1 MALCFAI
8 PEGRAFPADFAA
20 AVAAA
25 LSLFALDHEG
35 PAPPELSASGECA
48 RGQEGPVVG
57 ACRDCLRSGAYAVKQ
72 SDVAVGPP
80 SLVPRVAWQ
89 TRQPTAGPLVQ
100 DGLGGPPRQHGET
113 ALRSSWHTDAVDSPR
128 MTPTSCRSLL
138 RMANCKALWPLTA
151 ESQTRA
157 LAASRRST
165 RRGNCFTGR
174 AQKTEARLA
183 SRLSLAWA
191 ANK

>member
-1 MALCFAI
+1 MRV
-8 PEGRAFPADFAA
+8 P
-20 AVAAA
+20 A
-25 LSLFALDHEG
+25 LSWHSALQYQKAEHSQQTLQRRHCRHFLWTTKAQLHQSSMRVMNVRVDKR
-35 PAPPELSASGECA
+35 APSSA
-48 RGQEGPVVG
+48 RLP
-57 ACRDCLRSGAYAVKQ
+57 
-72 SDVAVGPP
+72 GPP
-80 SLVPRVAWQ
+80 SLVPRGAWQ
-89 TRQPTAGPLVQ
+89 TRQPTAGPSVQ
-100 DGLGGPPRQHGET
+100 DGPGGPPRQHGET
-113 ALRSSWHTDAVDSPR
+113 ALRSLQHTDAVDSPR